1 MKISVIVP
9 TYKPQAYLWECLDS
23 IKNQTLHKEDF
34 EVILVLNG
42 CKEPF
47 YTQIKEYISQSMSDS
62 NVVLLQTDTG
72 GVSNARNMG
81 LDIAKGEYITFID
94 DDDYVSESYLEELY
108 NKASVDT
115 ISLCKPIAF
124 TENVNS
130 SQPYPITDVFNNLS
144 ANQLLHFTK
153 ARKYFSG
160 PCMKLIHRDVIGQ
173 RRFDTRFVNG
183 EDSLFMFLISDR
195 MEKVSFTSASAVYYR
210 RYRVGSAVTTQKPFG
225 YWFRNGM
232 KMIGAYSHIYFAA
245 PTKYNFW
252 FFITRI
258 FGAAHTLIS
267 QLKNKI

>member
-42 CKEPF
+42 CKEP
-47 YTQIKEYISQSMSDS
+47 YYGQIKEYISLSMSDS

-81 LDIAKGEYITFID
+81 LDVAKGEYITFID

-124 TENVNS
+124 TGNVNT
-130 SQPYPITDVFNNLS
+130 SQPYPITDVFNKLS
-144 ANQLLHFTK
+144 ASQLLHFTK

-210 RYRVGSAVTTQKPFG
+210 RYRVGSAVTTQRPFG
-225 YWFRNGM
+225 YWLKNCM
-232 KMIGAYSHIYFAA
+232 KMFGAYLHIYFSA
-245 PTKYNFW
+245 PTKYNLV
-252 FFITRI
+252 FFVTRLMAI
-258 FGAAHTLIS
+258 GHRLIDS
-267 QLKNKI
+267 LIK